1 MTEVEKKDELTFSF
15 NDNGK
20 EHKVEELSDEN
31 RLLYNKT
38 VLCNQ
43 EIARLQQDIAR
54 LQFEIEIKQLAAA
67 KYSGELKDA
76 VEGDEPKVEVAK

>member
-1 MTEVEKKDELTFSF
+1 MSEEKKDELTFSF

-54 LQFEIEIKQLAAA
+54 LQFEIEIKQLAAS
-67 KYSGELKDA
+67 KYSGELKEA

>member
-1 MTEVEKKDELTFSF
+1 LTIRAK
-15 NDNGK
+15 NTK
-20 EHKVEELSDEN
+20 LKELSDEN

-43 EIARLQQDIAR
+43 EIARLQQDLGR

-76 VEGDEPKVEVAK
+76 VEGDEPKVEVDK

>member
-1 MTEVEKKDELTFSF
+1 MSDEKKEELTFSF
-15 NDNGK
+15 DDKGK
-20 EHKVEELSDEN
+20 EHKVEELSDET

-43 EIARLQQDIAR
+43 EINRLQQDLAR

-67 KYSGELKDA
+67 KYSGELKEA
-76 VEGDEPKVEVAK
+76 VEGEDTKVEVAK

>member
-38 VLCNQ
+38 VQCNQ

-67 KYSGELKDA
+67 KYSNELKEA
-76 VEGDEPKVEVAK
+76 VEGDEPKVEVVK

>member
-38 VLCNQ
+38 VLFKGLAVTTNGA
-43 EIARLQQDIAR
+43 ARR
-54 LQFEIEIKQLAAA
+54 GRKT
-67 KYSGELKDA
+67 
-76 VEGDEPKVEVAK
+76 GDCKTK

>member
-43 EIARLQQDIAR
+43 ENC
-54 LQFEIEIKQLAAA
+54 
-67 KYSGELKDA
+67 
-76 VEGDEPKVEVAK
+76 